1 MRKRDIA
8 TALLTMTQ
16 SGRSISFRR
25 WQALVV
31 TELAPA
37 HHSIENSQR
46 SLTTYRFTVMFRL
59 RRSLSNTKTSASDY
73 SLTLHCKSLL
83 MYDKCPLLK
92 NTMKHKSFDCI
103 ANTCQPKPIK
113 CFVDHLCD

>member
-1 MRKRDIA
+1 ERVKRPA

-59 RRSLSNTKTSASDY
+59 RRSLSNTKTSISFRLP
-73 SLTLHCKSLL
+73 SWKS
-83 MYDKCPLLK
+83 PLLPG
-92 NTMKHKSFDCI
+92 TL
-103 ANTCQPKPIK
+103 QQRIK
-113 CFVDHLCD
+113 AITH

>member
-1 MRKRDIA
+1 
-8 TALLTMTQ
+8 MTQ

-59 RRSLSNTKTSASDY
+59 RRSLSNTKTS
-73 SLTLHCKSLL
+73 T
-83 MYDKCPLLK
+83 
-92 NTMKHKSFDCI
+92 SFRSE
-103 ANTCQPKPIK
+103 QEE
-113 CFVDHLCD
+113 F

>member
-59 RRSLSNTKTSASDY
+59 RRSLSNTKTTFSKLFRWICRKLSCFFFLY
-73 SLTLHCKSLL
+73 IY
-83 MYDKCPLLK
+83 YD
-92 NTMKHKSFDCI
+92 T
-103 ANTCQPKPIK
+103 
-113 CFVDHLCD
+113 